1 MNININE
8 KTRQDL
14 IDLLNI
20 DKFKL
25 IPSTFVNNAKNI
37 QSPRKLELQ
46 QIKSL
51 GLPIDPDQTSIG
63 EKPLYNVEMPVY
75 QGEENKEIF
84 LKYT

>member
-8 KTRQDL
+8 KTRQEL

-37 QSPRKLELQ
+37 QSPRKLEIQL
-46 QIKSL
+46 IKSL
-51 GLPIDPDQTSIG
+51 GLPIDSIG